1 MSRYNFFQRMERE
14 IDFQFKKRDGADPL
28 TWCAI
33 DSFSKGCITETNR
46 KNIDFISV
54 CKGVFVDG
62 CTE

>member
-1 MSRYNFFQRMERE
+1 M
-14 IDFQFKKRDGADPL
+14 GADPF